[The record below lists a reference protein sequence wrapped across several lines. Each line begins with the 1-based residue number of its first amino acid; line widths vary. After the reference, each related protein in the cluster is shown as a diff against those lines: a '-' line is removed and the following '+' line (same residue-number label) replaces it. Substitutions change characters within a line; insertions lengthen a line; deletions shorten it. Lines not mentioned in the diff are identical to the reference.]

1 MEIRK
6 LELSDQVA
14 FEEFQAKLLDEK
26 AAGNS
31 FIETKKVED
40 FAAFVEKS
48 KRFETQTDNPDWS
61 TSTNYYA
68 FVDESIVGRIGC
80 RWQIEKG
87 DLLRIGGHIGYAT
100 APDFRQQGVMTK
112 LLAFALEQYRQRG
125 IKRVLITAREDNLP
139 SRKTI
144 EKVGGKLENILPL
157 EEGHHLARYWI
168 DLEDKHV
175 S

>member
-68 FVDESIVGRIGC
+68 FVDGSIVGRIDC
-80 RWQIEKG
+80 RW
-87 DLLRIGGHIGYAT
+87 
-100 APDFRQQGVMTK
+100 
-112 LLAFALEQYRQRG
+112 
-125 IKRVLITAREDNLP
+125 
-139 SRKTI
+139 
-144 EKVGGKLENILPL
+144 
-157 EEGHHLARYWI
+157 
-168 DLEDKHV
+168 
-175 S
+175 

>member
-1 MEIRK
+1 MYAYAVWNSNIESNVK
-6 LELSDQVA
+6 LYD
-14 FEEFQAKLLDEK
+14 
-26 AAGNS
+26 
-31 FIETKKVED
+31 
-40 FAAFVEKS
+40 
-48 KRFETQTDNPDWS
+48 
-61 TSTNYYA
+61 Y
-68 FVDESIVGRIGC
+68 
-80 RWQIEKG
+80 IEKG
-87 DLLRIGGHIGYAT
+87 DLLCIGGHIGYAT

-157 EEGHHLARYWI
+157 EDGHHLARYWI